1 GEPALRHVG
10 GQQGHHRVP
19 GARDSLAALELV
31 ELGAEERQRAIG
43 SELDQDRAGLTREL
57 SGALA
62 VAPPRAHLG
71 HGGELRGDPGLPAD
85 APSQLERILVAA
97 LGRLGVA
104 GGVIAERD
112 VPKRVRL
119 RERVRRPAERLLE
132 VRPRRLVVVAYDL
145 VDEADVE
152 ERLGDVVL
160 VAGFATYCERALE
173 VGHLLGRLA
182 ARAVA

>member
-1 GEPALRHVG
+1 R
-10 GQQGHHRVP
+10 
-19 GARDSLAALELV
+19 GAS
-31 ELGAEERQRAIG
+31 
-43 SELDQDRAGLTREL
+43 
-57 SGALA
+57 
-62 VAPPRAHLG
+62 
-71 HGGELRGDPGLPAD
+71 AD
-85 APSQLERILVAA
+85 APSPLWRILVAG

-104 GGVIAERD
+104 VGVVAERD

-145 VDEADVE
+145 VDEAEVE

-160 VAGFATYCERALE
+160 VAGLPADGERALE

-182 ARAVA
+182 ARPVA